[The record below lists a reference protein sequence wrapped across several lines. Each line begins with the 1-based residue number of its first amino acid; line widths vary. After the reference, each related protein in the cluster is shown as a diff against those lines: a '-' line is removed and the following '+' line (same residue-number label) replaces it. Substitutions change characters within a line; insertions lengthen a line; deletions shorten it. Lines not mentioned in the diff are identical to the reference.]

1 MTGHWRT
8 IDARGL
14 QPPEPFVLT
23 MEALDGL
30 PAGASLLV
38 LLHREPFPLYQVLD
52 EQGYRRDSRWHDDGT
67 FEIVI
72 HRDR

>member
-1 MTGHWRT
+1 MSGHWRT

-30 PAGASLLV
+30 PAGASLQV

-52 EQGYRRDSRWHDDGT
+52 EQGYSRDSCWHDDGT